1 MALFRLGPALQIQ
14 FGHSHIGCC
23 NFGPSKAPENKPPL
37 PIYPSYK
44 PQTPT
49 HTTQTP
55 PLSSAHAKC
64 GKNRQTIGSIG
75 HGCQGLK
82 LSYLWHAMHCNFYFN
97 LLTRKSGRVGE
108 RHTADTER
116 LLMMASRC
124 QGWCL
129 GKRKGVEKGAYQ
141 VAACVACAAISAVV
155 ACFRSTVRLDLA
167 GMRRSGPPDST

>member
-49 HTTQTP
+49 HTQTP

-108 RHTADTER
+108 RTFRYRTAVDDGIS
-116 LLMMASRC
+116 MPGVVFGKKKGG
-124 QGWCL
+124 GW
-129 GKRKGVEKGAYQ
+129 
-141 VAACVACAAISAVV
+141 
-155 ACFRSTVRLDLA
+155 
-167 GMRRSGPPDST
+167 